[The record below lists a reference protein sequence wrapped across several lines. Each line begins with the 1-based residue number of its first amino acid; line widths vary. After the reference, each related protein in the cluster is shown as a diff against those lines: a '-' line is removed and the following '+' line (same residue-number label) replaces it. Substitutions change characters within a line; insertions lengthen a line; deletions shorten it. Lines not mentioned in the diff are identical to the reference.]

1 MRLPFQRYAKGA
13 LPQQIYKQRA
23 ICNCTLVT
31 QGYGKLR
38 DPETK
43 FVHFSRSDIEK
54 GLPTMLRRGLK
65 RKAAEEASESEMHLR
80 NFQSATRRRESMRI
94 KNAAASNNPGA
105 LEKHL
110 KEKIAV
116 EKKMIEGAAKL
127 LLSCRNKGQTLEPA
141 KTLLIAR
148 LRSDMLKFELNKLRR
163 GRGSPAAAAQ
173 QGKPSHAGISVRAP

>member
-1 MRLPFQRYAKGA
+1 
-13 LPQQIYKQRA
+13 
-23 ICNCTLVT
+23 
-31 QGYGKLR
+31 
-38 DPETK
+38 
-43 FVHFSRSDIEK
+43 
-54 GLPTMLRRGLK
+54 MLRRGLK

-80 NFQSATRRRESMRI
+80 NFQSATRKRESMRI
-94 KNAAASNNPGA
+94 KNATVSNNPGA

-127 LLSCRNKGQTLEPA
+127 LMSCRNKSQTLEPA

-173 QGKPSHAGISVRAP
+173 QGKPSHAGVSVRALCNKSRQFEIHTTFYMDITEAIFNSLLLALIPDFSSRT

>member
-1 MRLPFQRYAKGA
+1 
-13 LPQQIYKQRA
+13 
-23 ICNCTLVT
+23 
-31 QGYGKLR
+31 
-38 DPETK
+38 
-43 FVHFSRSDIEK
+43 
-54 GLPTMLRRGLK
+54 MLRRGLK

-80 NFQSATRRRESMRI
+80 NFQSATRKRESMRI
-94 KNAAASNNPGA
+94 KNAAVSNNPGA

-127 LLSCRNKGQTLEPA
+127 LLSCRSKSQTLEPA

-173 QGKPSHAGISVRAP
+173 QGKPSHAGISVRAPYKSRQFEIHTVIVTVNCYWLLSLILALKHKDSITLEKEGNE